1 MVGKRNFQIQF
12 KGGQLKEMST
22 GSLTLVLVEEEVDK
36 VGKYIIY
43 DLPNKIEGGLL
54 IIDGDTVFEECDIY
68 GNGLCLYVFHCSFF
82 MNGRTVGMFE
92 EQYGEERD
100 PNLEINEDVS
110 ICDYRGNHWKDI
122 LEDNIEYKGKSHVL
136 RWDV

>member
-1 MVGKRNFQIQF
+1 
-12 KGGQLKEMST
+12 
-22 GSLTLVLVEEEVDK
+22 
-36 VGKYIIY
+36 
-43 DLPNKIEGGLL
+43 
-54 IIDGDTVFEECDIY
+54 
-68 GNGLCLYVFHCSFF
+68 

-110 ICDYRGNHWKDI
+110 ICDYRGNHRKDI